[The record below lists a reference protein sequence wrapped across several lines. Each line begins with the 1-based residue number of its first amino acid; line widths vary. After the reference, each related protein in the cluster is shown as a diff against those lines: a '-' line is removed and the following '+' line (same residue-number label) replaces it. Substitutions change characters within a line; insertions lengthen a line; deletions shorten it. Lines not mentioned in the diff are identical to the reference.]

1 MNKILPLPTIA
12 RLLSESAGISTDEA
26 NKFIKAFFDTAAE
39 VLTSGNNLTI
49 KGLGRFELTKDLNSP
64 VKFVIDST
72 LNKTVN
78 SPFEAFEAIELDAGF
93 DMKELS
99 ELEPGATA
107 EEPAKSAT
115 EEVPAG
121 TEEQA
126 EDDKSSEPEEGASQ
140 EDSDATQVEEHV
152 PEETQPEA
160 PIEQD
165 QPQEIASE
173 EGEAFEEE
181 SNEESEGIVE
191 DSSEE
196 EAIEQS
202 ETQDLTDVDESTEN
216 DTETADYEMESAQ
229 NEQEWQEEQDV
240 QEGHTELVA
249 QAEPAQ
255 PSCASSKVTI
265 GLAIFFSMAVG
276 FGLGY
281 YLHDYITQYLNRSPS
296 SVEVSQPSTQC
307 DTTSVEPICA
317 QSEMPETVV
326 DTIKAADNEETAPQV
341 DEKTAMAQ
349 RLKNEE
355 VYDTVTRRH
364 YLTTLAGKYYGEKD
378 YWVYIYEANS
388 AKLKHPDKIKPGTR
402 VRIPDISSKLT
413 GDKAVDKANAHH
425 KAGEIYSRYK

>member
-1 MNKILPLPTIA
+1 
-12 RLLSESAGISTDEA
+12 
-26 NKFIKAFFDTAAE
+26 
-39 VLTSGNNLTI
+39 
-49 KGLGRFELTKDLNSP
+49 
-64 VKFVIDST
+64 
-72 LNKTVN
+72 
-78 SPFEAFEAIELDAGF
+78 
-93 DMKELS
+93 MKELS

-341 DEKTAMAQ
+341 DEKTTMAQ